1 MAKAITK
8 PSLTVTVTIEINED
22 EARALDAL
30 AGYGAKTF
38 LDCFYE
44 KLGKSYLQ
52 PYEKGL
58 LSFLSTIRSAVSPAL
73 NQIDDARKFIEKP

>member
-38 LDCFYE
+38 VEAFYE

-73 NQIDDARKFIEKP
+73 NQIDDARKFIEKQ